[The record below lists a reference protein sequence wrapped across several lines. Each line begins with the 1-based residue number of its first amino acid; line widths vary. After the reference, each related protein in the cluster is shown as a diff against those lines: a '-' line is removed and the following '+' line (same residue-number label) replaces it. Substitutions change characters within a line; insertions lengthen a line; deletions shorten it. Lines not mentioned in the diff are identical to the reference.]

1 MTLSWKATL
10 ALHEAE
16 HTYAHIEEHCEMEE
30 QFVIERLAELI
41 GDAEVCH
48 NLITSPQYVEYRH
61 LVDEKLEGSAVV
73 EQLFD
78 QGTLEEE
85 YFDWRERLSEI
96 DCEIHELDERKIFE
110 GLERQ
115 VLRIQ
120 SAMSELAFEMPRQ
133 AVIEDYFHVESSTT
147 DEDSMFDED
156 EQ

>member
-16 HTYAHIEEHCEMEE
+16 HTYAHIEEHCEVEE
-30 QFVIERLAELI
+30 QFVIERLTELI

-48 NLITSPQYVEYRH
+48 NLITSPQYIEYRQ

-73 EQLFD
+73 EQLFN

-85 YFDWRERLSEI
+85 YFAWCERLTEI
-96 DCEIHELDERKIFE
+96 DCEIHELDERKMFE

-147 DEDSMFDED
+147 DEDSIFDED